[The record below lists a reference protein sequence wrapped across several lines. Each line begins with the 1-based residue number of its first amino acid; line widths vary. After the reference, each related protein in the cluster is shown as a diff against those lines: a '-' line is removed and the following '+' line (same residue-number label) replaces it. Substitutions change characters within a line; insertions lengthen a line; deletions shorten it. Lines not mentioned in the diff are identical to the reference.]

1 MALGASG
8 SAVVARGPADATD
21 ADLEAQWAAQ
31 LAVLGLSLD
40 MAQSMG
46 VVLVHRVRFFRS
58 TTLGIVRRH
67 PRRDPGYL
75 PRPARTRPYLRAK
88 SRRRSVEND
97 PSLPARYRKAALRR
111 LPGSTEAV

>member
-1 MALGASG
+1 MSLASRIGKLEAALAAMALGASS

-46 VVLVHRVRFFRS
+46 VVLVHRVRFFSPDHRKNRAEES
-58 TTLGIVRRH
+58 W
-67 PRRDPGYL
+67 
-75 PRPARTRPYLRAK
+75 TRPRLSTAPGQ
-88 SRRRSVEND
+88 D
-97 PSLPARYRKAALRR
+97 TPLP
-111 LPGSTEAV
+111 PHQEQTP